1 MKTYRNLF
9 EKIITINNFKK
20 AYKNATKYKNHYTE
34 VKSIKKYGINK
45 YLKELLNEVS
55 TKKYKVS
62 KYVIFQRFTGLK
74 WREIYKLPMKDRIV

>member
-1 MKTYRNLF
+1 MKIYRNLF

-34 VKSIKKYGINK
+34 VKFIKKYGINK

-55 TKKYKVS
+55 TRKYKVS
-62 KYVIFQRFTGLK
+62 K
-74 WREIYKLPMKDRIV
+74 